1 MNATFSA
8 RAVLLAFAAASFSA
22 CGIIL
27 LKIGIRA
34 DPIRALPVATGLLV
48 YGVGVVLGMV
58 LVARHALSV
67 AYSVV
72 VGLSLAMLSVL
83 SPFALHEALT
93 LPKVGGTVL
102 IVLGVVLLVRSGPA
116 PARGPTG

>member
-1 MNATFSA
+1 MNAPFSA
-8 RAVLLAFAAASFSA
+8 RAMLLAVAAALFSA
-22 CGIIL
+22 CGIVL

-34 DPIRALPVATGLLV
+34 DPVRVLPLATGLLV
-48 YGVGVVLGMV
+48 YGIGVLLGIV

-83 SPFALHEALT
+83 SAFALHEALT
-93 LPKVGGTVL
+93 LPRLVGTLL
-102 IVLGVVLLVRSGPA
+102 IVLGVVLLVKSEPGRP
-116 PARGPTG
+116 RT

>member
-1 MNATFSA
+1 
-8 RAVLLAFAAASFSA
+8 
-22 CGIIL
+22 
-27 LKIGIRA
+27 
-34 DPIRALPVATGLLV
+34 
-48 YGVGVVLGMV
+48 VVLGMV

-83 SPFALHEALT
+83 SAFALHEALT